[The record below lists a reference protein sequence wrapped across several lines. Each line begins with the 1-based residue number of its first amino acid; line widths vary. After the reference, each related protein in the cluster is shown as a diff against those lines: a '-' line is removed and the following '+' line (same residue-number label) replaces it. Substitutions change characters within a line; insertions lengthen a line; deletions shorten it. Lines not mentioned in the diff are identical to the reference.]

1 MELAFRTDVFPDAA
15 EIRRKVFMEEQGFQ
29 NEFDAVDEDERT
41 IHLSAYRDGQ
51 LIGCARVFPSA
62 LEPGLET
69 VGGRWVFGRLAVLPQ
84 HRGGRAG
91 SRILAK
97 AEQLA
102 ADAGATEIHLHA
114 QCSAQP
120 LYVRAGYEA
129 YGPIEYDEHVE
140 HQWMMKRL

>member
-1 MELAFRTDVFPDAA
+1 MELTFRTDAFSEAA

-29 NEFDAVDEDERT
+29 NEFDAVDEDGRT

-51 LIGCARVFPSA
+51 LIGCARVFPSDM
-62 LEPGLET
+62 EPGLEAAP
-69 VGGRWVFGRLAVLPQ
+69 GRWVFGRLAVLPQ
-84 HRGGRAG
+84 QRGGGVG
-91 SRILAK
+91 SRILAE

-140 HQWMMKRL
+140 HQWMAKRL

>member
-15 EIRRKVFMEEQGFQ
+15 ELRRKVFMEEQGFQ

-51 LIGCARVFPSA
+51 LIGCARVFPST

-69 VGGRWVFGRLAVLPQ
+69 ADGHWVFGRLAVLPQ
-84 HRGGRAG
+84 HRGGGAG
-91 SRILAK
+91 SRILAE
-97 AEQLA
+97 AERLA